1 MENIKS
7 ISSLISIV
15 ALGFLAYNRFL
26 KNEEN
31 IPEHSYDLENI
42 NLPEY
47 LNSTSSNSLH
57 TDPPEYQIKDIAIP
71 NFEQPKAT
79 NYNIKELQE
88 SLNKQPSHESVEK
101 LIELSKK
108 MDNDKL
114 KSIEVGCRSFELNQN
129 NNPLNKLQPVKL
141 TTDLIENGPNKKN
154 ISIKRMVENN

>member
-1 MENIKS
+1 METGKS
-7 ISSLISIV
+7 IV
-15 ALGFLAYNRFL
+15 KFLAMVGLIVSLYKRFVV
-26 KNEEN
+26 NEEN

>member
-1 MENIKS
+1 METGKS
-7 ISSLISIV
+7 IV
-15 ALGFLAYNRFL
+15 KFLAMVGLIVSLYKRFVV
-26 KNEEN
+26 NEEN

-57 TDPPEYQIKDIAIP
+57 TDSPEYQIKDITIP